1 MNCSGSSA
9 KAKLERSTGQEFRDA
24 ATTKEGD
31 SSGGQVEAETKSL
44 EAVHT
49 GEAFTTR
56 TTSSTRVVIGEIK
69 RHKLGVSLTLAA
81 IVIAAFAAF
90 FYFNRKPVLTDKDTI
105 LLADFVNTTGDA
117 VLDGTLKT
125 ALAVQLEQSPFLDIL
140 SDERVRET
148 LRYMGR
154 SPDERVTKEIAR
166 EICERQGIKALLA
179 GSVSNLGSHY
189 VIALEATNAHAGD
202 VIARQQEEGESKE
215 QVLRTLGQAVTKLR
229 EKLGESLSSIQ
240 KFDAPIEQAT
250 TTSLEA
256 FKAFSLAW
264 EAGLRGSFLESIK
277 HANRA
282 VELDPNFALAYGVLG
297 TNYGNLGQSEL
308 AIKFATKAFE
318 LRERVSERERL
329 SISSQY
335 YSNVTGELD
344 KAIEVLESMTQT
356 YPRFGPAHI
365 NLGLRYDFRGQ
376 YEKAIEEY
384 REALTLNPDIAATY
398 HNLASAFI
406 ILNRF
411 AEAREILKQALA
423 RKLDIPH
430 YHFDLYVIAFIN
442 GDGAEMK
449 QQIDW
454 ASARPGEFAHL
465 NWQSRTAAFAGLRR
479 QARAFSS
486 RASDAAEGRN
496 LKEDAARN
504 ATGQALTDAVF
515 GDCERVKE
523 GTANGIALAQIE
535 ASLWN
540 AAVALAGCSE
550 VGRAE
555 ALGDE
560 YAKRFP
566 KNTLSNAIWLPT
578 IRATIELRRNNA
590 ARAIDLLEGAKQY
603 EANAAFWPQYVRG
616 QAYLKL
622 GKGAEAAA
630 EFQKILDHMGWDPI
644 SYLYPLAHLGLARA
658 AMLQGDT
665 AKARK
670 SYQDFLALWKDADA
684 DLPILIEAKKEY
696 ASLK

>member
-1 MNCSGSSA
+1 V
-9 KAKLERSTGQEFRDA
+9 A
-24 ATTKEGD
+24 AY
-31 SSGGQVEAETKSL
+31 
-44 EAVHT
+44 
-49 GEAFTTR
+49 
-56 TTSSTRVVIGEIK
+56 
-69 RHKLGVSLTLAA
+69 
-81 IVIAAFAAF
+81 
-90 FYFNRKPVLTDKDTI
+90 FYFHRQPVLTDKDTI
-105 LLADFVNTTGDA
+105 LLADFVNTTGDP

-125 ALAVQLEQSPFLDIL
+125 ALAVQLEQSPFLNL
-140 SDERVRET
+140 FSDERVRET
-148 LRYMGR
+148 LRYMER

-179 GSVSNLGSHY
+179 GSVSNLGSHC
-189 VIALEATNAHAGD
+189 VIALEAINAHTGD
-202 VIARQQEEGESKE
+202 VIARQLEEAESKD
-215 QVLRTLGQAVTKLR
+215 QVLQTLGRAATKLR

-240 KFDAPIEQAT
+240 KFDAPIEQVT

-256 FKAFSLAW
+256 FKAYSLAS
-264 EAGLRGSFLESIK
+264 EAILKGKFSESIK

-282 VELDPNFALAYGVLG
+282 VKLDPNFALAYSVLG
-297 TNYGNLGQSEL
+297 ANYGNLEQSEL
-308 AIKFATKAFE
+308 AIKFTTKAFE

-335 YSNVTGELD
+335 YSSVTGELD
-344 KAIEVLESMTQT
+344 KAIEVLELMAQT
-356 YPRFGPAHI
+356 YPRFAPAHN
-365 NLGLRYDFRGQ
+365 NLGLKYDSRGQ
-376 YEKAIEEY
+376 LEKAIEEY
-384 REALTLNPDIAATY
+384 REALTLNPDFAATY

-411 AEAREILKQALA
+411 AEAREILKLALA
-423 RKLDIPH
+423 RKLDIPQ
-430 YHFDLYVIAFIN
+430 YHFGLYVIAFIN

-465 NWQSRTAAFAGLRR
+465 NWQSWTAAFAGQGR

-486 RASDAAEGRN
+486 RAFEAAEGRN
-496 LKEDAARN
+496 SKEDAARI

-515 GDCERVKE
+515 GNCERVKQD
-523 GTANGIALAQIE
+523 TAKGIVLAQPPG
-535 ASLWN
+535 SLQD
-540 AAVALAGCSE
+540 AAIAIAVCSE

-560 YAKRFP
+560 YAKRLRN
-566 KNTLSNAIWLPT
+566 NTLSNAIWRPM

-603 EANAAFWPQYVRG
+603 EANGLFWPQYVRG

-630 EFQKILDHMGWDPI
+630 EFQKILDHRGWAPA

-658 AMLQGDT
+658 AALTGDT
-665 AKARK
+665 AKSRK
-670 SYQDFLALWKDADA
+670 AYQDFLTLWKDADA
-684 DLPILIEAKKEY
+684 DLPILIEAKNEY
-696 ASLK
+696 ANLK